1 MLCGEAEFM
10 TGALEAAEARLPELE
25 RVAGDGTFGAD
36 LTRLRAALYTA
47 LGRFDLALG
56 VGLAFLKRAG
66 IDIPPHPDSADVHRE
81 YLRLRGWLD
90 RNGIDALRELPIIA
104 DPLQRAIVDIFA
116 DLIPPALYSDQG
128 LVDMILLRAVNL
140 AIEHGHSD
148 ASADVYV
155 CMNQIFGARYG
166 DYAAS
171 LAFGGSRCIWST
183 SAGRSVSRPRI
194 YGARHD
200 RGAVGV
206 AGALGPRVYLAGI
219 RDHGRVLRSYVRA
232 LLQAQRGDRHAVRRR
247 ISRRRTRYGGARA
260 VIARDANF
268 QLVIDGL
275 LVQQMLLRRL
285 QEGERDDHDVLPP
298 QEGRPANLVD
308 LAYWVYRL
316 QAALLFGDLPGAL
329 DARRHAEAC
338 EHTARSFAE
347 RADLPFYGALALL
360 ARPGRDA
367 SEEAALQRHLAQL
380 DVWAQACPANFAARR
395 ELVRAEHARENG
407 RPLDA
412 AEAYARA
419 VTHAGR
425 HGFTQVEALAAEYAA
440 RFHADRDNIA
450 AHAYLRHALSAWQ
463 RLGRWQR
470 CASCR
475 PRIPMYSM
483 PAPAIPSGAGCTHWT

>member
-1 MLCGEAEFM
+1 
-10 TGALEAAEARLPELE
+10 
-25 RVAGDGTFGAD
+25 
-36 LTRLRAALYTA
+36 
-47 LGRFDLALG
+47 
-56 VGLAFLKRAG
+56 
-66 IDIPPHPDSADVHRE
+66 
-81 YLRLRGWLD
+81 
-90 RNGIDALRELPIIA
+90 
-104 DPLQRAIVDIFA
+104 
-116 DLIPPALYSDQG
+116 
-128 LVDMILLRAVNL
+128 MILLRAVNL

-171 LAFGGSRCIWST
+171 LAFGELALHLVDERGPIGIAAAYIWRT
-183 SAGRSVSRPRI
+183 ARSWCRGCCRRARP
-194 YGARHD
+194 
-200 RGAVGV
+200 
-206 AGALGPRVYLAGI
+206 AGI
-219 RDHGRVLRSYVRA
+219 SRGHSRSRSSA
-232 LLQAQRGDRHAVRRR
+232 AIIRSRSIASATRRPACCSPANFSATYAIR
-247 ISRRRTRYGGARA
+247 WRTA

-298 QEGRPANLVD
+298 QGRPANLVD

-395 ELVRAEHARENG
+395 ELVRAEHARASG

-425 HGFTQVEALAAEYAA
+425 HGFTGRGAGSRVCGALPCGSRQYRRARLFAPCAERMAA
-440 RFHADRDNIA
+440 
-450 AHAYLRHALSAWQ
+450 
-463 RLGRWQR
+463 LGRWQR